1 MRATLPQC
9 LLLLTACASSVCNVA
24 VQPDC
29 AAAPPRRSLCRSARA
44 YERGLLQLR
53 GGGESRTTQKFGVQV
68 AHGRQVR
75 GKRCLADVTWL
86 PDSCAES
93 GLVLR
98 AAESGLVL
106 LREEGPANDARPRAL
121 VYGQRCLKARRYGAA
136 SDFGGSEAL
145 HDDAGLEDTKMRRIA
160 SPNDSMDSDPL
171 IQTADGGIIHL
182 YQIS

>member
-1 MRATLPQC
+1 MGFAAMRAKLPQC

-24 VQPDC
+24 VQPHC
-29 AAAPPRRSLCRSARA
+29 AMAPPRRSLCRSARA

-53 GGGESRTTQKFGVQV
+53 GGGESRTTQKFGLQG
-68 AHGRQVR
+68 AHGQQVS
-75 GKRCLADVTWL
+75 GKRCLADVTWM

-98 AAESGLVL
+98 
-106 LREEGPANDARPRAL
+106 EEGPENDARPRAQ
-121 VYGQRCLKARRYGAA
+121 VFGRRCLKARRHGAA

-171 IQTADGGIIHL
+171 IQTADGGIIRF
-182 YQIS
+182 YKS

>member
-29 AAAPPRRSLCRSARA
+29 AAAPRRRSLCRSARA
-44 YERGLLQLR
+44 YERLLQLR
-53 GGGESRTTQKFGVQV
+53 GGGQSRTTQKFGVQG

-86 PDSCAES
+86 PESCAES

-106 LREEGPANDARPRAL
+106 LREECPENDARPRAL
-121 VYGQRCLKARRYGAA
+121 VYGRRCLKARRYGAA

-145 HDDAGLEDTKMRRIA
+145 HDDAGLGDRKMRRIA

-171 IQTADGGIIHL
+171 IQTADGGINHF